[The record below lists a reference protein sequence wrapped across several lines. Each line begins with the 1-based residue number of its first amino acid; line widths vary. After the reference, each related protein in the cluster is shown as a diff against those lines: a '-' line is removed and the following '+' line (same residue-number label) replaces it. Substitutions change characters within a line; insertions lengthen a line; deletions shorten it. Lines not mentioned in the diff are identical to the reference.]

1 MAANGKFTLIQQNDT
16 HAQMELHWEGFWR
29 NGELEYRKAGGYG
42 RAAAIVRQIRQEAP
56 AALFVDCGDSI
67 HGTGPAQ
74 WTQGACIVPALN
86 AEGIELLVPGN
97 WEYGFGPAVLRDR
110 IREMHFP
117 VIACNVEE
125 ATTSEKAFAPCEVR
139 ELGGIPVGLM
149 GVTSPIVTQTM
160 PDSFGAGL
168 RFLDPVD
175 VLPNAIAK
183 VRRGSGAEL
192 VVVVSHW
199 GFAQDV
205 QLAQE
210 VQGIDIILSSHT
222 HNRLARPV
230 IVGKTIIIQSGFSGS
245 FLGRLDIEVRHGH
258 IEDYQHQLI
267 RLDESIEPDA
277 GVQRVID
284 QQLQPYRDQLNEV
297 VGQTATPL
305 HRMTVLESTMDNL
318 ITDAYLDTT
327 GADVAF
333 SHGWRYGPP
342 VPAGDVTVGNL
353 WEIIPT
359 NPEIMTVELTGEQ
372 ILQRLEANLESVFAG
387 DTFKQKG
394 GYVMRTSGL
403 SAIVRL
409 NNPKGTRVEHLDIA
423 GAEMEPDRLY
433 TLAVGGEQ
441 ALQGAEG
448 KATGVKA
455 IDALRDYLGK
465 HSPVDASLTGR
476 KFVAV

>member
-1 MAANGKFTLIQQNDT
+1 
-16 HAQMELHWEGFWR
+16 
-29 NGELEYRKAGGYG
+29 
-42 RAAAIVRQIRQEAP
+42 
-56 AALFVDCGDSI
+56 
-67 HGTGPAQ
+67 
-74 WTQGACIVPALN
+74 
-86 AEGIELLVPGN
+86 VPGN
-97 WEYGFGPAVLRDR
+97 WEYGFGPVVLQAR
-110 IREMHFP
+110 IREMQFP
-117 VIACNVEE
+117 VVACNVEE
-125 ATTSEKAFAPCEVR
+125 ATTSEKVFAPCEVR
-139 ELGGIPVGLM
+139 ELGGVSVGLM
-149 GVTSPIVTQTM
+149 GVTSPIVI
-160 PDSFGAGL
+160 
-168 RFLDPVD
+168 DPVD

-183 VRRGSGAEL
+183 VRRERGAEL

-210 VQGIDIILSSHT
+210 VQGIDVILSSHT

-258 IEDYQHQLI
+258 VEDYQHRLI
-267 RLDESIEPDA
+267 RVDEAIEPDA

-284 QQLQPYRDQLNEV
+284 QQLAPYRDQLNEV

-318 ITDAYLDTT
+318 ITEAYLETT
-327 GADVAF
+327 GADIAF

-342 VPAGDVTVGNL
+342 V
-353 WEIIPT
+353 
-359 NPEIMTVELTGEQ
+359 TVELTGEQ
-372 ILQRLEANLESVFAG
+372 VLQRLEANLESVFAG

-448 KATGVKA
+448 KPTGVKA
-455 IDALRDYLGK
+455 IDALRNYFRK

>member
-1 MAANGKFTLIQQNDT
+1 M
-16 HAQMELHWEGFWR
+16 
-29 NGELEYRKAGGYG
+29 
-42 RAAAIVRQIRQEAP
+42 
-56 AALFVDCGDSI
+56 
-67 HGTGPAQ
+67 
-74 WTQGACIVPALN
+74 
-86 AEGIELLVPGN
+86 
-97 WEYGFGPAVLRDR
+97 
-110 IREMHFP
+110 
-117 VIACNVEE
+117 
-125 ATTSEKAFAPCEVR
+125 
-139 ELGGIPVGLM
+139 
-149 GVTSPIVTQTM
+149 
-160 PDSFGAGL
+160 
-168 RFLDPVD
+168 
-175 VLPNAIAK
+175 
-183 VRRGSGAEL
+183 
-192 VVVVSHW
+192 
-199 GFAQDV
+199 
-205 QLAQE
+205 
-210 VQGIDIILSSHT
+210 QGIDVILSSHT

-258 IEDYQHQLI
+258 VEDYQHRLI
-267 RLDESIEPDA
+267 RVDEAIEPDA

-284 QQLQPYRDQLNEV
+284 QQLAPYRDQLNEV

-318 ITDAYLDTT
+318 ITEAYLETT
-327 GADVAF
+327 GADIAF

-342 VPAGDVTVGNL
+342 VPTGDVTVGNL

-372 ILQRLEANLESVFAG
+372 VLQRLEANLESVFAG

-448 KATGVKA
+448 KPTGVKA
-455 IDALRDYLGK
+455 IDALRNYFRK